1 MKNDIFT
8 VDKINHFNFYAHKI
22 QKHTKDLEILH
33 KSLFTIK
40 FIIYTVFRIEFFIK
54 KIDIMAK

>member
-1 MKNDIFT
+1 MLSLQIEK
-8 VDKINHFNFYAHKI
+8 KINNFNFYAHEI
-22 QKHTKDLEILH
+22 QKHTKDLELLH

-40 FIIYTVFRIEFFIK
+40 FIIYTTFRLDFYIK